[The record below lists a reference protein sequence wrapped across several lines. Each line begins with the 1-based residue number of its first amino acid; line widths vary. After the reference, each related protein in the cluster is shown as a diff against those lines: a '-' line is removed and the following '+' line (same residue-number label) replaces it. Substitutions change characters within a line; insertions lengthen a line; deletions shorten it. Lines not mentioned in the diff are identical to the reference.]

1 MKKTAILVM
10 LITIISKVF
19 GFARDLTLS
28 YFYGTSSISDAFLIS
43 LTIPSVI
50 FGFIGAGISA
60 GYIPMYSK
68 IEKDYGEKE
77 GNRYTNNLINILII
91 ISTIIIIFG
100 LSFTE
105 PIVKLFASGFK
116 GERLEL
122 AVKFTRIS
130 LFGIYF
136 TGLLSI
142 FSGFLQLKGN
152 YAIPALIGFPMN
164 FILILS
170 ILLSSKTNILV
181 LAIGIVIATA
191 SQLILLIPFIHKEGY
206 RYKFVIDIKDKHI
219 KNMLYIALP
228 VIIGVSVNQINVL
241 VDRTIASRIV
251 IGGLSVLSYAN
262 RLNGFVLGL
271 FVSTISTTMYPMISK
286 MVVEDNIDGLK
297 RIVSESII
305 VISLLVVPATIGSMI
320 FSEPVVKILFGRGK
334 FTLESI
340 SMTSSALFY
349 YSIGMLGFGLRDI
362 LSRAFYSL
370 QDTKTPMINA
380 AIAMVMNIILN
391 IVLSKYMGIDGLA
404 LATSISA
411 MFCTALL
418 FISLR
423 KKVGP
428 FGMKDVAISFIK
440 VLSASLVMGV
450 IAKLSYDSLIKLIG
464 ANLSLIVSIAGAVI
478 VYSIIIY
485 FMRIKEVDTMIEILR
500 KKLAGLR

>member
-262 RLNGFVLGL
+262 RLNGFALGL

>member
-122 AVKFTRIS
+122 AVKFTKIS

-164 FILILS
+164 FVLILS

-219 KNMLYIALP
+219 KICYI
-228 VIIGVSVNQINVL
+228 
-241 VDRTIASRIV
+241 
-251 IGGLSVLSYAN
+251 
-262 RLNGFVLGL
+262 
-271 FVSTISTTMYPMISK
+271 
-286 MVVEDNIDGLK
+286 
-297 RIVSESII
+297 
-305 VISLLVVPATIGSMI
+305 
-320 FSEPVVKILFGRGK
+320 
-334 FTLESI
+334 
-340 SMTSSALFY
+340 
-349 YSIGMLGFGLRDI
+349 
-362 LSRAFYSL
+362 
-370 QDTKTPMINA
+370 
-380 AIAMVMNIILN
+380 
-391 IVLSKYMGIDGLA
+391 
-404 LATSISA
+404 
-411 MFCTALL
+411 
-418 FISLR
+418 
-423 KKVGP
+423 
-428 FGMKDVAISFIK
+428 
-440 VLSASLVMGV
+440 
-450 IAKLSYDSLIKLIG
+450 
-464 ANLSLIVSIAGAVI
+464 
-478 VYSIIIY
+478 
-485 FMRIKEVDTMIEILR
+485 
-500 KKLAGLR
+500 

>member
-122 AVKFTRIS
+122 AVKFTKIS

-164 FILILS
+164 FVLILS

-485 FMRIKEVDTMIEILR
+485 FMSIKEVDTMIEILR